1 VGSDSKVCKC
11 QGQMGMGDC
20 DGEGADI
27 DAGMLHGRFSEF
39 LFLKGFEGTS
49 ETAIGRCETT

>member
-1 VGSDSKVCKC
+1 
-11 QGQMGMGDC
+11 MGDC

-39 LFLKGFEGTS
+39 FFLKGFEGTS
-49 ETAIGRCETT
+49 KTAIGRCETT